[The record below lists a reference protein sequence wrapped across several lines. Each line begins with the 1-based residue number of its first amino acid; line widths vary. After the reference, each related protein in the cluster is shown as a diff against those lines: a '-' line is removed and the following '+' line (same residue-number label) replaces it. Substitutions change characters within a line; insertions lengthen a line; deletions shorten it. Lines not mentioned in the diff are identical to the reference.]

1 MNWQI
6 DHSQLTIGDS
16 LFTVHQHHTRPVLL
30 ADPERVWLVAE
41 GKVDLFIVPV
51 AGGEPAGARQHLC
64 RLEQGQALFG
74 LDLTG
79 QELGLLAVGLTG
91 NQLLEVSRAD
101 LDHLAETEGGVT
113 QLVGWLE
120 DWINGLAGGLATELP
135 PKDCLLLENEQ
146 GLILESPGRIRPKRG
161 ILWLYQ
167 RQGESQWLGR
177 PDLPALKGDGPWPIS
192 YLTWVEATANSKMV
206 FTTSHSCLVDQQLWP
221 GLAQFHNL
229 LLAVIRLNQKAEM
242 VSGRERLFSKAEAN
256 RQSLVGAFTRLA
268 AVLEPEMALSQRSGS
283 GENQLLAACQLVG
296 EQMGLTIR
304 PSAKKGASRDPLGD
318 IAKASRVRLRQ
329 VALKGEWWRRDN
341 GPLLAYLE
349 EGKKP
354 VALLPKSKTSYELW
368 DPAGGPPVLITPE
381 VTLTIASFAYT
392 FYRPFPDQLINA
404 VEMFRFGLRPGR
416 SDLATVAFMGIA
428 IGLLGVITPLAT
440 GFLFDTIIPSAN
452 RSQLWQ
458 MSLALLVSAIAIAL
472 FQVTQSVAL
481 LRFEGQMDA
490 NLQAAVWDRLLS
502 LPVAF
507 FRQYTAGDL
516 GERAMGINA
525 IRQALSGTTI
535 SSILAGIFSVFSFG
549 LLFYYSPSLAY
560 LATGLVLIAVVVT
573 TAAGYLQVRFER
585 ELVALQ
591 GKISG
596 LVLQLI
602 NGITKFRVAGSEG
615 RAFVYWAGRF
625 SRQKQ
630 LAYRTRT
637 IANNLT
643 VFNAA
648 YPVLTSM
655 AIFAAFASNDTAQL
669 STGQFLGFTAAFSQF
684 LFAALQVS
692 TAIISVLAIVPMYER
707 AKPIFQTL
715 PETDETKASPGELSG
730 AIEVSH
736 LSFRYKENGPL
747 ILKDVS
753 LQIRPGQFIALV
765 GSSGS
770 GKSTLFRLLLGFE
783 TPEAGAIYYDGQDL
797 SALDIREVRRQMG
810 VVLQNGRL
818 LTGSIYEN
826 IVGSSLLTIEDA
838 WQAARRS
845 GLDEDIKRMP
855 MGMHT
860 LVSEGGGTL
869 SGGQR
874 QRLLIARAIVNQP
887 RILFFDEA
895 TSALDNRTQAIVSE
909 SLEKLEAT
917 RIVIAHRLSTIINAD
932 CIFVMAEGQVV
943 QSGNY
948 QELMSQPGLFADL
961 ARRQIA

>member
-1 MNWQI
+1 MSWLNSPFTI
-6 DHSQLTIGDS
+6 NNSPLTIANY
-16 LFTVHQHHTRPVLL
+16 HTRPVLL

-51 AGGEPAGARQHLC
+51 LNSEPAGARQHLC

-74 LDLTG
+74 LDLAG
-79 QELGLLAVGLTG
+79 QEMGLLAVGLTG
-91 NQLLEVSRAD
+91 SQLLEVSRTD
-101 LDHLAETEGGVT
+101 IDRLAETETGAT

-120 DWINGLAGGLATELP
+120 AWINSLAGGLVTELP
-135 PKDCLLLENEQ
+135 PKDCLLLESEQ
-146 GLILESPGRIRPKRG
+146 GLMLENPGRVRPKRG

-167 RQGESQWLGR
+167 RQGESKWLGR
-177 PDLPALKGDGPWPIS
+177 PDIPALIGDSLWPIS
-192 YLTWVEATANSKMV
+192 HLTWVETTANSKMV
-206 FTTSHSCLVDQQLWP
+206 FTATESCLANRQLWA

-229 LLAVIRLNQKAEM
+229 LLMVIGLNQKREM
-242 VSGRERLFSKAEAN
+242 ASGRERLFNKAEAN

-268 AVLEPEMALSQRSGS
+268 AVLEPEMALSQGHKLS
-283 GENQLLAACQLVG
+283 ENHLLAACQLVG
-296 EQMGLTIR
+296 EKMGLTIR
-304 PSAKKGASRDPLGD
+304 PSAKKGTARDPLGD

-368 DPAGGPPVLITPE
+368 NPAGDPPALVTPE
-381 VTLTIASFAYT
+381 VALTIASFAYT
-392 FYRPFPDQLINA
+392 FYRPFPDRLITA
-404 VEMFRFGLRPGR
+404 AEMFRFGLRPGR
-416 SDLATVAFMGIA
+416 SDLVTVVLMGIA

-458 MSLALLVSAIAIAL
+458 MSLALLVSAMAIVG
-472 FQVTQSVAL
+472 FQITQSVAL

-535 SSILAGIFSVFSFG
+535 SSILAGIFSIFSFG

-585 ELVALQ
+585 DLVALQ

-602 NGITKFRVAGSEG
+602 NGVAKFRVAGTEG
-615 RAFVYWAGRF
+615 RAFVYWAARF
-625 SRQKQ
+625 SDQKQ

-637 IANNLT
+637 IANNLA

-648 YPVLTSM
+648 YPVLASM
-655 AIFAAFASNDTAQL
+655 AIFAAFANRDTAQL

-753 LQIRPGQFIALV
+753 LQIRPGQFVALV

-826 IVGSSLLTIEDA
+826 IVGSSLLTIENA
-838 WQAARRS
+838 WQAARQS
-845 GLDEDIKRMP
+845 GLDEDVKRMP

-874 QRLLIARAIVNQP
+874 QRLLIARAIVNRP

-932 CIFVMAEGQVV
+932 HIFVMADGRVV

-948 QELMSQPGLFADL
+948 QELMNQPGLFADL
-961 ARRQIA
+961 AKRQIA

>member
-1 MNWQI
+1 MNDWQGFTI
-6 DHSQLTIGDS
+6 HHS
-16 LFTVHQHHTRPVLL
+16 HTRPVLL
-30 ADPERVWLVAE
+30 DNPARVWLVGE
-41 GKVDLFIVPV
+41 GKVDLFVVPV
-51 AGGEPAGARQHLC
+51 AGGEPAGARQFMC
-64 RLEQGQALFG
+64 RLEQGQPLFG
-74 LDLTG
+74 LDLSQQTM
-79 QELGLLAVGLTG
+79 GLLAVGLTG
-91 NQLLEVSRAD
+91 SQLLEVNRAD
-101 LDHLAETEGGVT
+101 LDRLAETEAGAA

-120 DWINGLAGGLATELP
+120 AWINALTGGLVSELP
-135 PKDCLLLENEQ
+135 PKDCLLLESEQ
-146 GLILESPGRIRPKRG
+146 GLILESPGRVRPKRG
-161 ILWLYQ
+161 LLWLEQ
-167 RQGESQWLGR
+167 RQGSSQWLGR
-177 PDLPALKGDGPWPIS
+177 ADLPALDGEGVWPIPAMAW
-192 YLTWVEATANSKMV
+192 LEATANSKMV
-206 FTTSHSCLVDQQLWP
+206 FTSTESCLANQQVWA
-221 GLAQFHNL
+221 GLAKFHQL
-229 LLAVIRLNQKAEM
+229 LLTLIDRQQKQEM
-242 VSGRERLFSKAEAN
+242 VSGRERLFNKAEAN
-256 RQSLVGAFTRLA
+256 RQSLMGAFTRLA
-268 AVLEPEMALSQRSGS
+268 AVLEPEMARKQGQGPS
-283 GENQLLAACQLVG
+283 ENQLLAACQLVG
-296 EQMGLTIR
+296 QKMGLTIR
-304 PSAKKGASRDPLGD
+304 PSTKKGPARDPLGD
-318 IAKASRVRLRQ
+318 IAKASRIRLRQ

-341 GPLLAYLE
+341 GPMLVYLE

-354 VALLPKSKTSYELW
+354 MALLPKNKTSYELW
-368 DPAGGPPVLITPE
+368 NPAGGSPTLVTPE
-381 VTLTIASFAYT
+381 VALTIASFAYT
-392 FYRPFPDQLINA
+392 FYRPFPDRLITA
-404 VEMFRFGLRPGR
+404 AEMFRFGLRPGR
-416 SDLATVAFMGIA
+416 NDLATVALMGIA
-428 IGLLGVITPLAT
+428 IGLLGTITPLAT

-452 RSQLWQ
+452 HSQLWHI
-458 MSLALLVSAIAIAL
+458 SLALLVSAIAIAL
-472 FQVTQSVAL
+472 FQITQSVAL

-535 SSILAGIFSVFSFG
+535 SSILAGIFSIFSFG

-560 LATGLVLIAVVVT
+560 LASGLVLIAVVVT
-573 TAAGYLQVRFER
+573 VTAGYLQVRFER

-596 LVLQLI
+596 MVLQLI
-602 NGITKFRVAGSEG
+602 NGIAKFRVAGSEG

-625 SRQKQ
+625 SDQKQ
-630 LAYRTRT
+630 LAYRSRT
-637 IANNLT
+637 IANNLA

-655 AIFAAFASNDTAQL
+655 AIFAAFANSQTTQL

-684 LFAALQVS
+684 LFATLQVS

-753 LQIRPGQFIALV
+753 LQIRPGQFVALV

-797 SALDIREVRRQMG
+797 AALDIREVRRQMG

-826 IVGSSLLTIEDA
+826 IVGSSLLAIENA
-838 WQAARRS
+838 WQAARQS
-845 GLDEDIKRMP
+845 GLDEDVKRMP

-932 CIFVMAEGQVV
+932 CIFVMADGRVV
-943 QSGNY
+943 QSGTY
-948 QELMSQPGLFADL
+948 QELINQAGLFADL
-961 ARRQIA
+961 AKRQIA